1 MITLMQIKKSIVSKL
16 ENLGIHIIA
25 TEISSGFEKPAF
37 FVQLQFF
44 NRNNSKNL
52 SDTLITFNIHY
63 FSKEKTDLDNIKML
77 DKLNDLFVDS
87 LDVDGDIFTLENI
100 EGEIYDNVLQFKF
113 DLKITELAIEDESE
127 YEKMQKLFFRN
138 EVE

>member
-1 MITLMQIKKSIVSKL
+1 MDLRDIKKAIVKKL
-16 ENLGIHIIA
+16 KTLNVNVVADDIR
-25 TEISSGFEKPAF
+25 SGFEKPAF

-127 YEKMQKLFFRN
+127 YEKMQKLFFRS